1 MMSLDLP
8 IIRKKKFVKKKKFK
22 VEFIKNSTTQSRQVQ
37 GTKFSS
43 IGSSSSKEYSY
54 KKTLVMWEVTDRQKA
69 QLNQMFRRKVLK
81 QHKTSKQRVNHC
93 S

>member
-8 IIRKKKFVKKKKFK
+8 VMRKEKLRKKKKKKKKKKKFK

-37 GTKFSS
+37 DMKFSS

-54 KKTLVMWEVTDRQKA
+54 KKTLVM
-69 QLNQMFRRKVLK
+69 
-81 QHKTSKQRVNHC
+81 
-93 S
+93 